1 MQISNK
7 GLDLIKFYEGLELEA
22 YKCAAG
28 VLTIGYG
35 WTHDVKEGDTI
46 TEERAEEL
54 LREGIVQYENA
65 VDDLVNV
72 PLEQHQFDALVSW
85 VYNLGK
91 ANLAASTLL
100 KKVNAQ
106 EFDEVPEQ
114 IKRWNKAG
122 GKVLE
127 GLIKRRESEA
137 HLWSTG
143 ELNV

>member
-7 GLDLIKFYEGLELEA
+7 GLELIKFYEGLELEA

-65 VDDLVNV
+65 VDDLVDV

-106 EFDEVPEQ
+106 EYDEVPEQ

-127 GLIKRRESEA
+127 GLTKRRESEA
-137 HLWSTG
+137 KLWSTG
-143 ELNV
+143 EF

>member
-7 GLDLIKFYEGLELEA
+7 GLELIKFYEGLELEA

-28 VLTIGYG
+28 VWTIGYG

-65 VDDLVNV
+65 VDDLVDV

-85 VYNLGK
+85 VYNLGR
-91 ANLAASTLL
+91 ANLASSTLL

-106 EFDEVPEQ
+106 EYAEVPEQ

-127 GLIKRRESEA
+127 GLTKRRESEA
-137 HLWSTG
+137 KLWSTG
-143 ELNV
+143 EF

>member
-7 GLDLIKFYEGLELEA
+7 GLELIKFYEGLELEA

-28 VLTIGYG
+28 VWTIGYG

-65 VDDLVNV
+65 VHDLVDV

-106 EFDEVPEQ
+106 EFDEVPDQ
-114 IKRWNKAG
+114 IRRWNKAG

-127 GLIKRRESEA
+127 GLTKRRESEA
-137 HLWSTG
+137 KLWSTG
-143 ELNV
+143 EF

>member
-106 EFDEVPEQ
+106 EMDEVPEQ

>member
-7 GLDLIKFYEGLELEA
+7 GLELIKFYEGLELEA

-65 VDDLVNV
+65 VHDLVDV

-106 EFDEVPEQ
+106 EFDEVPDQ
-114 IKRWNKAG
+114 IRRWNKAG

-127 GLIKRRESEA
+127 GLTKRRESEA
-137 HLWSTG
+137 KLWSTG
-143 ELNV
+143 EF

>member
-65 VDDLVNV
+65 VHDLVDV

-106 EFDEVPEQ
+106 EFDEVPDQ
-114 IKRWNKAG
+114 IRRWNKAG

-127 GLIKRRESEA
+127 GLTKRRESEA
-137 HLWSTG
+137 KLWSTG
-143 ELNV
+143 EF

>member
-7 GLDLIKFYEGLELEA
+7 GLELIKFYEGLELEA

-28 VLTIGYG
+28 VWTIGYG

-65 VDDLVNV
+65 VDDLVDV

-85 VYNLGK
+85 VYNLGR
-91 ANLAASTLL
+91 ANLASSTLL

-106 EFDEVPEQ
+106 EYAEVPDQ
-114 IKRWNKAG
+114 IRRWNKAG

-127 GLIKRRESEA
+127 GLTKRRESEA
-137 HLWSTG
+137 KLWSTG
-143 ELNV
+143 EF

>member
-7 GLDLIKFYEGLELEA
+7 GLELIKFYEGLELEA

-28 VLTIGYG
+28 VWTIGYG

-85 VYNLGK
+85 VYNLGR
-91 ANLAASTLL
+91 ANLASSTLL

-106 EFDEVPEQ
+106 EYAEVPEQ

-127 GLIKRRESEA
+127 GLTKRRESEA
-137 HLWSTG
+137 RLWSTG
-143 ELNV
+143 EF

>member
-7 GLDLIKFYEGLELEA
+7 GLELIKFYEGLELEA

-28 VLTIGYG
+28 VWTIGYG

-65 VDDLVNV
+65 VDDLVDV

-85 VYNLGK
+85 VYNLGR
-91 ANLAASTLL
+91 ANLASSTLL

-106 EFDEVPEQ
+106 EYAEVPEQ

-127 GLIKRRESEA
+127 GLTKRRESEA
-137 HLWSTG
+137 RLWSTG
-143 ELNV
+143 EF

>member
-65 VDDLVNV
+65 VDDLVDV

-106 EFDEVPEQ
+106 EFDEVPDQ
-114 IKRWNKAG
+114 IRRWNKAG

-127 GLIKRRESEA
+127 GLTKRRESEA
-137 HLWSTG
+137 KLWSTG
-143 ELNV
+143 EF

>member
-7 GLDLIKFYEGLELEA
+7 GLELIKFYEGLELEA

-28 VLTIGYG
+28 VWTIGYG

-85 VYNLGK
+85 VYNLGR
-91 ANLAASTLL
+91 ANLASSTLL

-106 EFDEVPEQ
+106 EYAEVPEQ

-127 GLIKRRESEA
+127 GLTKRRESEA
-137 HLWSTG
+137 KLWSTG
-143 ELNV
+143 EF

>member
-54 LREGIVQYENA
+54 LKEGIVQYENA
-65 VDDLVNV
+65 VHDLVDV

-106 EFDEVPEQ
+106 EFDEVPDQ
-114 IKRWNKAG
+114 IRRWNKAG

-127 GLIKRRESEA
+127 GLTKRRESEA
-137 HLWSTG
+137 KLWSTG
-143 ELNV
+143 EF

>member
-65 VDDLVNV
+65 VNDLVNV

-127 GLIKRRESEA
+127 GLTKRRESEA
-137 HLWSTG
+137 KLWSTG
-143 ELNV
+143 EF

>member
-7 GLDLIKFYEGLELEA
+7 GLELIKFYEGLELEA

-106 EFDEVPEQ
+106 EFDEVPDQ
-114 IKRWNKAG
+114 IRRWNKAG

-127 GLIKRRESEA
+127 GLTKRRESEA
-137 HLWSTG
+137 KLWSTG
-143 ELNV
+143 EF

>member
-7 GLDLIKFYEGLELEA
+7 GLELIKFYEGLELEA

-65 VDDLVNV
+65 VDDLVDV

-85 VYNLGK
+85 VYNLGR
-91 ANLAASTLL
+91 ANLASSTLL

-106 EFDEVPEQ
+106 EYAEVPEQ

-127 GLIKRRESEA
+127 GLTKRRESEA
-137 HLWSTG
+137 KLWSTG
-143 ELNV
+143 EF